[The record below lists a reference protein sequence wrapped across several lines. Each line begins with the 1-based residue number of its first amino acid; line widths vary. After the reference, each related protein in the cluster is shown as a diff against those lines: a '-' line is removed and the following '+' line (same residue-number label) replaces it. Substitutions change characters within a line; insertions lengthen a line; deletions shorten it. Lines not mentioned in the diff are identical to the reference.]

1 MARRNKKNQTAAVAD
16 LSLMMERLHFQT
28 QDIVPNWRSPSK
40 FFWARPVTAIVENNY
55 LFMHILAYWDYS
67 QDVATLVHGLCKSKR
82 VLSIEEEGSHEA
94 PQIIRKMCVHKKIT
108 EIFVSETFEAREK
121 EWALTEAALM

>member
-16 LSLMMERLHFQT
+16 LSLMMERLQFQS

-40 FFWARPVTAIVENNY
+40 FFWARPVAAIVENNY

-82 VLSIEEEGSHEA
+82 VLSIGSHEA